1 VALRR
6 SERLSERAFAV
17 LRVDLVDDE
26 TVPWP
31 DRITVKSVER
41 TQAIAEFE
49 VHRLSQ
55 LNINKGCLYFWQATK
70 LGAPDE
76 TK

>member
-1 VALRR
+1 
-6 SERLSERAFAV
+6 
-17 LRVDLVDDE
+17 VDDE